1 MVSSSSDFPLLLT
14 FWYVLSMSNA
24 VIYSNLMIY
33 FSCKCCLFISCHI
46 PARNLGSQDD
56 RAECNQVHNIL
67 IEASWNH
74 QLKLGLVHKQLTLLH
89 CMWNPQSSCCLR
101 SKNPYVVE
109 KCCPLFPFLWE
120 EITWILMF
128 SILTIIPRS
137 CTFAVVLQVS
147 GSWFAPHAHGQQWRF
162 SKVQSNLF
170 TCCWIC
176 ECHLLIHVDQIC
188 DVKHALHFWNGF
200 SSKEYLHFFKHGRP
214 SFNNWKQCFMEEAQL
229 QSFCSAT
236 LKDLTSSPFLLT

>member
-1 MVSSSSDFPLLLT
+1 
-14 FWYVLSMSNA
+14 MSNA
-24 VIYSNLMIY
+24 VIYSNLTIY

-74 QLKLGLVHKQLTLLH
+74 QLKLGLVHKQLTPLH

-120 EITWILMF
+120 EITWIL
-128 SILTIIPRS
+128 
-137 CTFAVVLQVS
+137 
-147 GSWFAPHAHGQQWRF
+147 
-162 SKVQSNLF
+162 
-170 TCCWIC
+170 
-176 ECHLLIHVDQIC
+176 
-188 DVKHALHFWNGF
+188 
-200 SSKEYLHFFKHGRP
+200 
-214 SFNNWKQCFMEEAQL
+214 
-229 QSFCSAT
+229 
-236 LKDLTSSPFLLT
+236 